1 MNRFL
6 VFLISLLLLT
16 PRISLA
22 WGEQGHRI
30 TGLVAQELLTPEAK
44 KGVAALMG
52 SSSLGDFSLY
62 LDKNKLVLDKK
73 IPGSRQWHYDD
84 RPVCQPDAPKRDW
97 CPDGK
102 CASVQIVRHYR
113 ALIDQHSSKDEKQFA
128 IYTLVHLIGDIHQP
142 LHSSDHDDRG
152 GNDIRVVLQLPV
164 GKRTTNLHSA
174 WDTEFVK
181 AAFTETDERKIAKAL
196 ASNASASDI
205 AKFQQGSPAKWLA
218 ESFLLATITAYGKL
232 PGFETACGDDK
243 FGKEKMELSPSYTDA
258 AIGAIPELLLK
269 AGARIAGMLNRAFPN

>member
-1 MNRFL
+1 MNRCFVL
-6 VFLISLLLLT
+6 FSA

-30 TGLVAQELLTPEAK
+30 TGLVAQELLTPEAR
-44 KGVAALMG
+44 KGIAALMG

-62 LDKNKLVLDKK
+62 LDKNKLALDKK

-152 GNDIRVVLQLPV
+152 GNDIRVVLQLPS

-196 ASNASASDI
+196 IANASASEI
-205 AKFQQGSPAKWLA
+205 SGFQKGSPAKWLA
-218 ESFLLATITAYGKL
+218 DSFSLAKTTAYGKL
-232 PGFETACGDDK
+232 PEFNDCANEE
-243 FGKEKMELSPSYTDA
+243 FGKERIELGQGYTDE
-258 AIGAIPELLLK
+258 AIALIPNLLLR
-269 AGARIAGMLNRAFPN
+269 AGARIAGMLNRAYAR